1 MGSDQTRRG
10 RQSGHGRLLSTY
22 CMPDPV
28 LHALCSLTLN
38 PRGSSSAGEETEAR
52 GGVGA
57 CPRLAMNEYRTR
69 IQIQACLTSV
79 VTLEERKRSFWS
91 LSDVSGLREGVLLPG
106 VRGHGVRKGEMGS
119 ADNGSLLPPPVL
131 WTGSLEEPY
140 SFLKSCIQSELPR
153 RVPCE
158 LTHLRTEAISVIIY
172 HHPLEMPL

>member
-106 VRGHGVRKGEMGS
+106 VASIRQMSRQGSRSSAGEYQADERAGVAR
-119 ADNGSLLPPPVL
+119 LR
-131 WTGSLEEPY
+131 W
-140 SFLKSCIQSELPR
+140 
-153 RVPCE
+153 RVSG
-158 LTHLRTEAISVIIY
+158 R
-172 HHPLEMPL
+172 